1 VLLVDGTAA
10 VATVV
15 VAVPALGPDFVL
27 LDPIPLVLAV
37 GGGTGVAGAVL
48 VEVADRLAGRPE
60 AATGPRQ

>member
-1 VLLVDGTAA
+1 
-10 VATVV
+10 
-15 VAVPALGPDFVL
+15 
-27 LDPIPLVLAV
+27 V